1 MTTFVAGLRKDS
13 ITAPF
18 VVDASMNGEIFLI
31 YLEQCLVPTLST
43 GEIVMMDNL
52 PTQEVAGVREAI
64 EATGAML
71 RHFPPQSIEQSFAKL
86 KAHLRKAAAQSPPFG
101 TESETIL
108 GTVTPEEPTT
118 SDTPGLGQTKGNP
131 L

>member
-1 MTTFVAGLRKDS
+1 VTTFVAGLRKDS

-31 YLEQCLVPTLST
+31 YLEQCLVPTLSP

-52 PTQEVAGVREAI
+52 PAQEEVAGVREAI

-86 KAHLRKAAAQSPPFG
+86 KAHLRKAAERSIPALWDR
-101 TESETIL
+101 I
-108 GTVTPEEPTT
+108 
-118 SDTPGLGQTKGNP
+118 GNNP
-131 L
+131 RHRYPRRANYFRHAGHGSN